1 MPTAT
6 PPSRPTPARDTLPPR
21 GPAGLYAR
29 LHRGTPG
36 DLDFYARAC
45 LDQGSILEL
54 GCGHGR
60 LLRTLGTPTTHLV
73 GVDLDPGL
81 LDLAKRACDRI
92 RPRPASVELLQ
103 ADMCTL
109 ELGRTFDRI
118 LIPYCG
124 LYCLADERSVIA
136 ALTRV
141 RDHLAPGGELL
152 FDAYY
157 VDPVHDELLREEA
170 PIDDPP
176 EEVASLRWRAQ
187 DYEVHES
194 SRWWPGD
201 QVVEV
206 TYEHRPTDG
215 GAPILAGVRHRYLLA
230 RELPRILEAAGLR
243 LLTLE
248 GGFHGEALGD
258 ESEMI
263 VARAALA

>member
-1 MPTAT
+1 MTTSTQAPRPDDQ
-6 PPSRPTPARDTLPPR
+6 PPLPPR

-36 DLDFYARAC
+36 DVDFYGQAC
-45 LDQGSILEL
+45 SGHSSILEL

-60 LLRTLGTPTTHLV
+60 LLRTLGSATTHLV

-81 LDLAKRACDRI
+81 LDLARRACDRI
-92 RPRPASVELLQ
+92 RPRPASVELIQ

-109 ELGRTFDRI
+109 DLGRTFDRI

-124 LYCLADERSVIA
+124 LYCLADEASLIA
-136 ALTRV
+136 ALGRA
-141 RDHLAPGGELL
+141 REHLAPGGELL

-157 VDPVHDELLREEA
+157 ADPVHAELLDEEA

-176 EEVASLRWRAQ
+176 ELVATLRWQAQ

-194 SRWWPGD
+194 SRWWPSE

-206 TYEHRPTDG
+206 TYEHRPVG
-215 GAPILAGVRHRYLLA
+215 GGEPVLAGVRHRYLLA
-230 RELPRILEAAGLR
+230 EDLPRILAAAGLR
-243 LLTLE
+243 LLALD
-248 GGFHGEALGD
+248 GGFQGEPLDD
-258 ESEMI
+258 ESEML

>member
-1 MPTAT
+1 MTDAT
-6 PPSRPTPARDTLPPR
+6 PSIPTPSNRNPLPPR

-36 DLDFYARAC
+36 DVDFYGRAC
-45 LDQGSILEL
+45 ANQGSILEL

-60 LLRTLGTPTTHLV
+60 LLRTLGSPTTHLV
-73 GVDLDPGL
+73 GVDLDLGL
-81 LDLAKRACDRI
+81 LDLARRACEKI

-109 ELGRTFDRI
+109 DLGRTFDRI

-124 LYCLADERSVIA
+124 LYCLADEASLIT
-136 ALTRV
+136 ALRRA

-152 FDAYY
+152 FDAYFI
-157 VDPVHDELLREEA
+157 DPVHDELMTEEA
-170 PIDDPP
+170 PVDDPA
-176 EEVASLRWRAQ
+176 EEVAALRWQAQ
-187 DYEVHES
+187 DYEVYES
-194 SRWWPGD
+194 SRWWPNE

-206 TYEHRPTDG
+206 TYEHRPVGG

-230 RELPRILEAAGLR
+230 RDVPRLLEAAGLR
-243 LLTLE
+243 LITLA
-248 GGFHGEALGD
+248 GGFHGEPIDD

-263 VARAALA
+263 VARAAIA